1 MNPWGCWGLSCE
13 LVVGELFSK
22 TFQKE
27 VIAIKQLMCHFT
39 GGRCQCFGSAGGR
52 KEWHIVFPFVELQ
65 EILVDLFLQF
75 VEVPWMAA
83 KLYGVLAT
91 SSNIVSPANMLRV
104 HSLPSS
110 GSLMKRLSSIG
121 PINDPWDAQ
130 LVTGL
135 QLDFVPLITTIW
147 AWQFIQFSS
156 HLVLYLS
163 SLYFISFSV
172 RTLWDTVLNVL
183 LKSGWKRHTGI
194 PSSIL
199 PFLTL

>member
-1 MNPWGCWGLSCE
+1 
-13 LVVGELFSK
+13 
-22 TFQKE
+22 
-27 VIAIKQLMCHFT
+27 
-39 GGRCQCFGSAGGR
+39 
-52 KEWHIVFPFVELQ
+52 
-65 EILVDLFLQF
+65 
-75 VEVPWMAA
+75 MAA

-183 LKSGWKRHTGI
+183 LKSG
-194 PSSIL
+194 
-199 PFLTL
+199 